1 MKFKKLSGII
11 PATFTP
17 MHPDGSLHLEAIP
30 SYYELLIRNNISAI
44 FICGTTGE
52 GELLTKE
59 ERMMVAE
66 KWLEVSSTNKQ
77 FKVIVVAGSNR
88 IDEAIALA
96 KHAEKNGAYGISY
109 ISPYYY
115 KPGTIDAL
123 IECCK
128 KVAAAVPSL
137 PFYYYHIPILTH
149 VKFSMIEFLQKAD
162 SQITNLAGVKY
173 SDEDHVDYLKC
184 LQFNNGS
191 HDIFWGKDE
200 TLLSALS
207 IGASAAIGSTYN
219 YMTPL
224 YASILDAFNV
234 KDIVTAQNLQMKSVE
249 VVNLLYKYT
258 GLSTGKYMM
267 KLLGVDC
274 GPSRSP
280 LSNLSS
286 TQMKSLEED
295 LKSIGFSNF
304 CMK

>member
-1 MKFKKLSGII
+1 MKYKKLSGVI

-17 MHPDGSLHLEAIP
+17 MHPDGSLHLEMIP
-30 SYYELLIRNNISAI
+30 SYYELLLRNNITAI

-59 ERMMVAE
+59 ERMLVAE
-66 KWLEVSSTNKQ
+66 KWLEISSSNKQ

-88 IDEAIALA
+88 IDEAISLA

-115 KPGTIDAL
+115 KPGSIDAL
-123 IECCK
+123 IDCCK
-128 KVAAAVPSL
+128 KVADAVPSL

-149 VKFSMIEFLQKAD
+149 VKFSMAAFLQKAD
-162 SQITNLAGVKY
+162 SQIANLAGVKY

-184 LQFNNGS
+184 LQFDNGS
-191 HDIFWGKDE
+191 RDIFWGKDE
-200 TLLSALS
+200 TLLSAMSL
-207 IGASAAIGSTYN
+207 GAITGIGSTYN

-224 YASILDAFNV
+224 YTSIIDAFNA
-234 KDIVTAQNLQMKSVE
+234 KDIATAQALQLKSIE

-286 TQMKSLEED
+286 TQMKALEED
-295 LKSIGFSNF
+295 LNSIGFSNF
-304 CMK
+304 SMK